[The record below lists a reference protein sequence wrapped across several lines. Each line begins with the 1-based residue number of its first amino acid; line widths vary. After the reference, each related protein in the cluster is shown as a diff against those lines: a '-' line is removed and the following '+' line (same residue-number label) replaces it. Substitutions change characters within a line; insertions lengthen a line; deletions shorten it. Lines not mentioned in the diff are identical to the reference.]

1 MKRENSFNI
10 LGKVVSV
17 ELIRDLCGG
26 ILMKKQ
32 IWMVVFVS
40 VALGLSAL
48 AQNSAGSSASQT
60 APAAQTMSEREPLQ
74 QPSSQNFWD
83 GDDPNIAN
91 LMAHPFATKKYVQRH
106 TAPIKDR
113 LNELDEITAE
123 NGGRIKDIDAR
134 TQQGL
139 KLASEKVN
147 LADQHSADAVNKA
160 QLAQTEA
167 SGASTRVASVEH
179 RIGSLDDYKGTA
191 QTEIRF
197 HAGQSVLSKQA
208 KSALDE
214 MAAPL
219 KGQKSYI
226 IEVRG
231 FAPGRGHAAVA
242 NSKKMADSVV
252 RYLVLTHGI
261 PVYRI
266 HVLSLGNADVAS
278 GRPASR
284 GITHG
289 RVEVNVLQNG

>member
-1 MKRENSFNI
+1 
-10 LGKVVSV
+10 
-17 ELIRDLCGG
+17 
-26 ILMKKQ
+26 MKKQ
-32 IWMVVFVS
+32 ISMVVFLS

-48 AQNSAGSSASQT
+48 AQNSGGSSASQT
-60 APAAQTMSEREPLQ
+60 APASQTMSEREPLQ
-74 QPSSQNFWD
+74 QPTSQDFWD

-91 LMAHPFATKKYVQRH
+91 LMAHPFATKKYVLRH

-123 NGGRIKDIDAR
+123 HNTQIKEIDAR

-147 LADQHSADAVNKA
+147 LADQHSADALNKA
-160 QLAQTEA
+160 QLAQTAANAA
-167 SGASTRVASVEH
+167 SQRVASAEH
-179 RIGSLDDYKGTA
+179 KAGSLDEYKGTA

-197 HAGQSVLSKQA
+197 RAGQSVLSKHA

-214 MAAPL
+214 MVTPL
-219 KGQKSYI
+219 NGQKNYM

-231 FAPGRGHAAVA
+231 FAPGHGHAAVA

-252 RYLVLTHGI
+252 RYLVLTHKV

-266 HVLSLGNADVAS
+266 HVLSLGNPGVAS
-278 GRPASR
+278 GEPASR
-284 GITHG
+284 RVTQG
-289 RVEVNVLQNG
+289 RVEVNVLQSGLVDTAHR